1 MTPLVRT
8 KAQAW
13 EGAAPAPAR
22 KEAPQVPASIVLD
35 ARVERGGRHETVE
48 PAAMFLHL
56 LPALDGKI
64 EHCEAGGREFC
75 THSGKGIAVAEAGE
89 QAGKVGHAGRMA
101 DDHERAH
108 IRRRAADDVQ

>member
-1 MTPLVRT
+1 MTPSVRT
-8 KAQAW
+8 EAQAW

-22 KEAPQVPASIVLD
+22 KEARQVPASIVFD
-35 ARVERGGRHETVE
+35 GRVERGGRHETVE

-56 LPALDGKI
+56 VPALDGKI

-89 QAGKVGHAGRMA
+89 QGREVGHAGRVA
-101 DDHERAH
+101 NDHERSH
-108 IRRRAADDVQ
+108 LRRRAADDG